1 MSKVGKNNAGN
12 QDKMTVRGPF
22 GSLKTEYA
30 DDRFLTA
37 RETAEF
43 LSVPYQSV
51 LNMSSMGKLPYYKL
65 GKRNRYLVSDL
76 KQLLL
81 SERRGP
87 EGGAY
92 GNKME

>member
-1 MSKVGKNNAGN
+1 MKNYRSHFTKARL
-12 QDKMTVRGPF
+12 TVNNHESC
-22 GSLKTEYA
+22 SLTTEYE
-30 DDRFLTA
+30 DNRFLTA
-37 RETAEF
+37 REAAEY
-43 LSVPYQSV
+43 LSVPYASV
-51 LNMSSMGKLPYYKL
+51 LNMSSSGQLPYYKL